1 MPLTQGYLH
10 VTGNSSASLAMTEHG
25 EALEVIGNGVTVI
38 TMNIRSTLPGPYE
51 NLTHYGHLSLMES
64 NTESGFRVN
73 LYSDLGDV
81 LFGLVF
87 DYDYVYG
94 NCGASFISDECVGS
108 LDIGWSTLS
117 VDHYGGV
124 A

>member
-1 MPLTQGYLH
+1 
-10 VTGNSSASLAMTEHG
+10 MTEHG

-73 LYSDLGDV
+73 LNSDLGDV